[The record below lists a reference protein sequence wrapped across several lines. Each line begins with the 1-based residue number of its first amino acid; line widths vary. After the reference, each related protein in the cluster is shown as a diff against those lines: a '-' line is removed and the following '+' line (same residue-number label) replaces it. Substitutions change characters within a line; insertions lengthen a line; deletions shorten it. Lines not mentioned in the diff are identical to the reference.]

1 LYLPLLPERSILRN
15 CCPQLPA
22 ETGLSQAQV
31 LFTLLFC
38 SHRSSSPPHL
48 PSPHPSIASL
58 LLSPLPTHL
67 PNSCQVIL
75 MDHVDWLGQRD
86 IDTLCQALRDQVK
99 PGGRVIWRSASRN
112 PEYAKDIEKAGFKVV
127 QVRSITQQQYMDRV
141 NMYASFYVAIRNG
154 GPENIQIFNEPPN
167 PLALTNG
174 TDAAAPTASS

>member
-1 LYLPLLPERSILRN
+1 LCHAAHYIPPLD
-15 CCPQLPA
+15 
-22 ETGLSQAQV
+22 LSS
-31 LFTLLFC
+31 L
-38 SHRSSSPPHL
+38 SSSFSPFWFFSPPL
-48 PSPHPSIASL
+48 
-58 LLSPLPTHL
+58 
-67 PNSCQVIL
+67 Q
-75 MDHVDWLGQRD
+75 
-86 IDTLCQALRDQVK
+86 

-174 TDAAAPTASS
+174 TDAAAPATSS